1 MIKRLRSKGS
11 KQCSETEFECSP
23 GRCIPKTWL
32 CDLQHDCSD
41 GLDEKNCRSK
51 LSISRRLIAGTS
63 QEGAKEKRNEK
74 ERAIKEERRKKIKGK
89 LRNISDRRGLS
100 TVE

>member
-32 CDLQHDCSD
+32 CDLQHDCTD

-74 ERAIKEERRKKIKGK
+74 EKAIKEERKKIKEK